1 MRSLDDSTLWRIS
14 AFEREQAREGE
25 SGFMSLTRQTT
36 LPTTLHADL
45 TRIDRAGHSGDA
57 VEVVAAC
64 MRQRENALVLLR
76 LQGLVWP
83 LTLFPRHDLHHLP
96 RPLTD
101 VLAEGAR
108 DLAVLQ
114 VDPPGL
120 RPPGDYAHERVGN
133 LAHYRPLAPLLW
145 ALALQ
150 GPRVHLL
157 SGIAGRAAYRLAPGF
172 ASTAV
177 KLPGALGPA
186 LTRLQTEIAPLA
198 TIARWPGMDT
208 ERAVRLL
215 NGSYLQGSLM
225 VLRNHS
231 SARDDATGLQALG
244 RWWRNS
250 RH

>member
-25 SGFMSLTRQTT
+25 SGFMSLTRQTA

-45 TRIDRAGHSGDA
+45 TRIDRAGYSDDA

-96 RPLTD
+96 RPLIPALTQ
-101 VLAEGAR
+101 GAR
-108 DLAVLQ
+108 DLAVIQ
-114 VDPPGL
+114 VDPAGL
-120 RPPGDYAHERVGN
+120 RPPGDYAHERVGD

-150 GPRVHLL
+150 GPQAHLL
-157 SGIAGRAAYRLAPGF
+157 SAIAGRAAYRLAPGF
-172 ASTAV
+172 SSSGIQ
-177 KLPGALGPA
+177 LPGALGPA

-198 TIARWPGMDT
+198 SIARWPGMDH

-215 NGSYLQGSLM
+215 NGSYLHGALM
-225 VLRNHS
+225 VLRNHAG
-231 SARDDATGLQALG
+231 ARHDASKLQVLG

-250 RH
+250 GH